1 MIIKKRNKTE
11 LDQYEALLSRMR
23 PDHPKFREVESDYVR
38 RKKGYIGEK
47 QVDYY
52 LEELVYEMTI
62 LQDLNLSVEGKNMQL
77 DNLLISQHAAYI
89 VEVKNFTGSITF
101 DTELQQFT
109 RDDSTQERG
118 FRHPILQA
126 ELQKQRLQAWL
137 QEMNLPPIP
146 IYYFIAI
153 SDPST
158 IIKVEGNKEEIAKV
172 VAHAAHIPN
181 KIKQHEAR
189 GSKQQP
195 IQHQKLGHY
204 LMQAARKREYKLMR
218 NYEIRPEDILPGVR
232 CPGCGYLGMRRLYGK
247 WLCPKCKMISKEA
260 HKRAIYDYLF
270 LIQPTISNRECRRHL
285 NISSK
290 NIATKLLK
298 KELVYDKTKR
308 SWKKR

>member
-1 MIIKKRNKTE
+1 MIIKKRNKNE

-23 PDHPKFREVESDYVR
+23 PDHPKFREVVESDYAR
-38 RKKGYIGEK
+38 RKKGYIGER

-52 LEELVYEMTI
+52 LEDLANEMTF

-89 VEVKNFTGSITF
+89 VEVKNFTGAITF
-101 DTELQQFT
+101 DTELQQFS
-109 RDDSTQERG
+109 RDERG
-118 FRHPILQA
+118 FRHPIQQA

-172 VAHAAHIPN
+172 VAHAAHIPY

-189 GSKQQP
+189 GSAQQP
-195 IQHQKLGHY
+195 IQHQKLGYY
-204 LMQAARKREYKLMR
+204 LMQTARKREYTLMR

-247 WLCPKCKMISKEA
+247 WQCPKCKMISKEA
-260 HKRAIYDYLF
+260 HKRAIYDYL
-270 LIQPTISNRECRRHL
+270 LHIQTTISNRECRRFL

-308 SWKKR
+308 RWKKR

>member
-1 MIIKKRNKTE
+1 
-11 LDQYEALLSRMR
+11 MR
-23 PDHPKFREVESDYVR
+23 PDHPKFREVESDYAR
-38 RKKGYIGEK
+38 RKKGYIGER

-52 LEELVYEMTI
+52 LEDLANEMTI

-77 DNLLISQHAAYI
+77 DNLLISQYAAYI

-109 RDDSTQERG
+109 RDERG
-118 FRHPILQA
+118 YRHPIQQA

-137 QEMNLPPIP
+137 QEMNLHPIP

-189 GSKQQP
+189 GSTQQP
-195 IQHQKLGHY
+195 IQHQKLGHF
-204 LMQAARKREYKLMR
+204 LIQAARKREYNLMR
-218 NYEIRPEDILPGVR
+218 NYEIRTEDILPGVR
-232 CPGCGYLGMRRLYGK
+232 CPGCGHLGMRRLYGK
-247 WLCPKCKMISKEA
+247 WQCLKCKMISKEA

-270 LIQPTISNRECRRHL
+270 LIQPTISNRECRRLL
-285 NISSK
+285 NLSSK

-298 KELVYDKTKR
+298 KELVYE
-308 SWKKR
+308 KKKEVGKNAEKSS

>member
-1 MIIKKRNKTE
+1 MIIKKRNKNE
-11 LDQYEALLSRMR
+11 LDQYEALISRMR
-23 PDHPKFREVESDYVR
+23 PDHPKFREVESDFAR
-38 RKKGYIGEK
+38 RKKGYIGER

-52 LEELVYEMTI
+52 LEDLAPEMTI
-62 LQDLNLSVEGKNMQL
+62 LQDLNLTVEGKNMQL

-109 RDDSTQERG
+109 RDERG
-118 FRHPILQA
+118 FRHPIQQA

-189 GSKQQP
+189 GSNQQP

-204 LMQAARKREYKLMR
+204 LMKAARKREYNLMR

-247 WLCPKCKMISKEA
+247 WQCPKCKMISIEA
-260 HKRAIYDYLF
+260 HKRAISDYLF
-270 LIQPTISNRECRRHL
+270 LIQPTISNRECRRFL

>member
-1 MIIKKRNKTE
+1 MIIKKRNKNE
-11 LDQYEALLSRMR
+11 LDQFEALLSRVR
-23 PDHPKFREVESDYVR
+23 SDHPKFREVESDYAR
-38 RKKGYIGEK
+38 RKKGYIGER

-52 LEELVYEMTI
+52 LEDLASEMTI
-62 LQDLNLSVEGKNMQL
+62 LQDFNLSVEGKNMQL
-77 DNLLISQHAAYI
+77 DNLLISQRAAYI

-109 RDDSTQERG
+109 RDERG
-118 FRHPILQA
+118 FRHPIQQA

-189 GSKQQP
+189 GSNQQP
-195 IQHQKLGHY
+195 IQHQKLGAKM
-204 LMQAARKREYKLMR
+204 LRACKQEYHLPMLR
-218 NYEIRPEDILPGVR
+218 YGIQSQDILPGIH
-232 CPGCGYLGMRRLYGK
+232 CPVCKYLGMKRIYGT
-247 WLCPKCKMISKEA
+247 WLCPKCNRKSKGA
-260 HKRAIYDYLF
+260 HKRALLDYF
-270 LIQPTISNRECRRHL
+270 LLINLKINIKECKRFLGLESRTTANRIFKSM
-285 NISSK
+285 N
-290 NIATKLLK
+290 
-298 KELVYDKTKR
+298 LVYIKSKR
-308 SWKKR
+308 SWTLPNRE

>member
-1 MIIKKRNKTE
+1 MIIKKRNKNE
-11 LDQYEALLSRMR
+11 LDQFEALLSRMR
-23 PDHPKFREVESDYVR
+23 PDHPKFREVESDYAR
-38 RKKGYIGEK
+38 RKKGYIGER

-52 LEELVYEMTI
+52 LEDLASEMTI

-77 DNLLISQHAAYI
+77 DNLLISQYAAYI

-189 GSKQQP
+189 GSNQQP
-195 IQHQKLGHY
+195 IQHQKFGHY
-204 LMQAARKREYKLMR
+204 LMQAARKREYNLMK

-247 WLCPKCKMISKEA
+247 WQCPKCKMISKEA
-260 HKRAIYDYLF
+260 HKRAINDYLF
-270 LIQPTISNRECRRHL
+270 LIQTTISNRECRRLL

>member
-1 MIIKKRNKTE
+1 MINKKRNKTE
-11 LDQYEALLSRMR
+11 LDHYETLLSRMR
-23 PDHPKFREVESDYVR
+23 PDHPQFREVESDYAR
-38 RKKGYIGEK
+38 RKKGYIGER

-52 LEELVYEMTI
+52 LEGLASEMTI

-89 VEVKNFTGSITF
+89 VEVKNFTGAITF
-101 DTELQQFT
+101 DTALQQFT
-109 RDDSTQERG
+109 RDERG
-118 FRHPILQA
+118 FRHPIQQA

-181 KIKQHEAR
+181 KIKEHEAQ
-189 GSKQQP
+189 GSIQQP
-195 IQHQKLGHY
+195 IQHQKLGHF
-204 LMQAARKREYKLMR
+204 LMQAARMRGYNLMK
-218 NYEIRPEDILPGVR
+218 NYEIRPEVIMPGVR
-232 CPGCGYLGMRRLYGK
+232 CPGCGYLGVRRLYGK
-247 WLCPKCKMISKEA
+247 WQCPKCKMISKEA
-260 HKRAIYDYLF
+260 HKRAIYDYLL
-270 LIQPTISNRECRRHL
+270 LIQPTISNRECRRFL

>member
-23 PDHPKFREVESDYVR
+23 LDHPKFREVESEYAR
-38 RKKGYIGEK
+38 RKKGYIGER

-52 LEELVYEMTI
+52 LEDLANEMTI

-101 DTELQQFT
+101 DTALQQFT

-118 FRHPILQA
+118 YRHPIQQA

-137 QEMNLPPIP
+137 QDMNLPPIP

-189 GSKQQP
+189 GSNQQP
-195 IQHQKLGHY
+195 IQHQKLAHY
-204 LMQAARKREYKLMR
+204 LMQAARKREYNLMR

-247 WLCPKCKMISKEA
+247 WQCPKCKMISKEA
-260 HKRAIYDYLF
+260 HKRAIYDYLL
-270 LIQPTISNRECRRHL
+270 LIQPTISNRECRRLL